1 MKSTNLLVA
10 LLIAFVLGRALGQP
24 LALDPKFVPVVTR
37 PGGSTGGVAIQPD
50 GKVIVVGSFTAV
62 NGTPRQY
69 IARLDSDGNLLLNLG
84 VLGTIAN
91 ENPTNLTVLVMDNGN
106 YLGSHKKEPG
116 MRTATGGKMKLQ
128 EVAKG
133 CGIASAHLIQD
144 AATFREKIQMAL
156 KNDGPHFICAQV
168 EALDPER
175 PPKTKHVLDPRENK
189 YQFAKY
195 IERTE
200 GVQILGGGLG
210 NFG

>member
-1 MKSTNLLVA
+1 MVA
-10 LLIAFVLGRALGQP
+10 RLELIKALASIVPPDVL
-24 LALDPKFVPVVTR
+24 VVTSIGNNSYFWAELTDR
-37 PGGSTGGVAIQPD
+37 EATLYHSTLGMCTPAAFGLAMALPRR
-50 GKVIVVGSFTAV
+50 KVLA
-62 NGTPRQY
+62 
-69 IARLDSDGNLLLNLG
+69 LDSDGNLILNLG

-91 ENPTNLTVLVMDNGN
+91 ENPINLTILVMDNGN
-106 YLGSHKKEPG
+106 YLGSHKKDPG
-116 MRTATGGKMKLQ
+116 MRTATGGKMKLE

-133 CGIASAHLIQD
+133 CGIASSHTVQD
-144 AATFREKIQMAL
+144 VAKFRETIEAAL
-156 KNDGPHFICAQV
+156 RTDGPHFIRAQV
-168 EALDPER
+168 ESLDTER

>member
-1 MKSTNLLVA
+1 MVA
-10 LLIAFVLGRALGQP
+10 R
-24 LALDPKFVPVVTR
+24 LALIKELASIVPPDVVVVSSIGNNSAFWGELAEREANLFHATLGMCTPAAFGLAMALPR
-37 PGGSTGGVAIQPD
+37 R
-50 GKVIVVGSFTAV
+50 KVIA
-62 NGTPRQY
+62 
-69 IARLDSDGNLLLNLG
+69 LDADGNLLLNLG

-91 ENPTNLTVLVMDNGN
+91 ENPTNLTVLVMDNRN

-116 MRTATGGKMKLQ
+116 MPTATGGKMKLQ

-133 CGIASAHLIQD
+133 CGIESAHIVQD
-144 AATFREKIQMAL
+144 VAKFREKIHMAL
-156 KNDGPHFICAQV
+156 KSDGPHFICAEI
-168 EALDPER
+168 EAIDLER
-175 PPKTKHVLDPRENK
+175 PGRTKRVPDPRENK

>member
-1 MKSTNLLVA
+1 MVT
-10 LLIAFVLGRALGQP
+10 R
-24 LALDPKFVPVVTR
+24 LALIKELASIVPEDVVVVSSIGNNSAFWGELAEREANLFHATLGMCTPAAFGLAMALPKR
-37 PGGSTGGVAIQPD
+37 
-50 GKVIVVGSFTAV
+50 KVIA
-62 NGTPRQY
+62 
-69 IARLDSDGNLLLNLG
+69 LDADGNLILNLG

-91 ENPTNLTVLVMDNGN
+91 ENPTNLTILVMDNRN

-116 MRTATGGKMKLQ
+116 MPTATGGKMKLQ

-133 CGIASAHLIQD
+133 CGIESAHAVQD
-144 AATFREKIQMAL
+144 VASFREKIQTAL
-156 KNDGPHFICAQV
+156 QTEGPHFICAEI
-168 EALDPER
+168 EAIDLER
-175 PPKTKHVLDPRENK
+175 PGRTKRVPDPRENK

>member
-1 MKSTNLLVA
+1 MVT
-10 LLIAFVLGRALGQP
+10 R
-24 LALDPKFVPVVTR
+24 LALIKELASIVPENVVVVSSIGNNSAFWGELAEREANLFHATLGMCTPAAFGLAMALPR
-37 PGGSTGGVAIQPD
+37 R
-50 GKVIVVGSFTAV
+50 KVIA
-62 NGTPRQY
+62 
-69 IARLDSDGNLLLNLG
+69 LDSDGNLILNLG

-91 ENPTNLTVLVMDNGN
+91 ENPTNLTILVMDNGN

-116 MRTATGGKMKLQ
+116 MPTATGGKMQLR

-133 CGIASAHLIQD
+133 CGIESAHRVQD
-144 AATFREKIQMAL
+144 VGAFREKIQMAL
-156 KNDGPHFICAQV
+156 KSDGPHFISAQI
-168 EALDPER
+168 EAIDLDR
-175 PPKTKHVLDPRENK
+175 PGRTKRVPDPRENK

>member
-1 MKSTNLLVA
+1 MVA
-10 LLIAFVLGRALGQP
+10 RLELIKELASIVPPDVL
-24 LALDPKFVPVVTR
+24 VVTSIGNNSYFWAELTDR
-37 PGGSTGGVAIQPD
+37 EATLFHSTLGMC
-50 GKVIVVGSFTAV
+50 
-62 NGTPRQY
+62 TPAAFGLAMALPRRRVL
-69 IARLDSDGNLLLNLG
+69 ALDSDGNLILNLG

-116 MRTATGGKMKLQ
+116 MRTASGGKLKLQ

-133 CGIASAHLIQD
+133 CGIVSSHVIQD
-144 AATFREKIQMAL
+144 VATFSTTIKSAL
-156 KNDGPHFICAQV
+156 KNDGPHFVCARV
-168 EALDPER
+168 EALDGAR

>member
-1 MKSTNLLVA
+1 MVN
-10 LLIAFVLGRALGQP
+10 R
-24 LALDPKFVPVVTR
+24 LALITELAALVP
-37 PGGSTGGVAIQPD
+37 PE
-50 GKVIVVGSFTAV
+50 VIVVTSIGNNSYFWAELTDREATLFHSTL
-62 NGTPRQY
+62 GMCTPAAFG
-69 IARLDSDGNLLLNLG
+69 IAMALPQRKVLALDSDGNLLLNLG

-91 ENPTNLTVLVMDNGN
+91 ENPTNLTVLVMDNRN

-116 MRTATGGKMKLQ
+116 MPTATGGKMKLQ
-128 EVAKG
+128 DVAKG
-133 CGIASAHLIQD
+133 CGIASAYAVGD
-144 AATFREKIQMAL
+144 VATFRQKIQMAL
-156 KNDGPHFICAQV
+156 KDAGPHFICAEV
-168 EALDPER
+168 EAIDNER

>member
-1 MKSTNLLVA
+1 MVN
-10 LLIAFVLGRALGQP
+10 R
-24 LALDPKFVPVVTR
+24 LALIKELASIVPQEVLVVTSIGNNSYFWAELTDR
-37 PGGSTGGVAIQPD
+37 EATLFHSTLGMC
-50 GKVIVVGSFTAV
+50 
-62 NGTPRQY
+62 TPAAFGLAMALPQRRVL
-69 IARLDSDGNLLLNLG
+69 ALDSDGNLLLNLG

-116 MRTATGGKMKLQ
+116 MRTATGGKMRLQ

-133 CGIASAHLIQD
+133 CGIASSHLIQD
-144 AATFREKIQMAL
+144 VSTFREKVQTGL
-156 KNDGPHFICAQV
+156 KTDGPHFICAQI

>member
-1 MKSTNLLVA
+1 M
-10 LLIAFVLGRALGQP
+10 
-24 LALDPKFVPVVTR
+24 
-37 PGGSTGGVAIQPD
+37 AI
-50 GKVIVVGSFTAV
+50 I
-62 NGTPRQY
+62 
-69 IARLDSDGNLLLNLG
+69 
-84 VLGTIAN
+84 
-91 ENPTNLTVLVMDNGN
+91 
-106 YLGSHKKEPG
+106 LGSHKKEPG

-133 CGIASAHLIQD
+133 CGIASAHSIQD
-144 AATFREKIQMAL
+144 VATFREKIQMAL
-156 KNDGPHFICAQV
+156 KSDGPHFICAQV

>member
-1 MKSTNLLVA
+1 MVARLALIKELASIVPQELLVVA
-10 LLIAFVLGRALGQP
+10 SIGNNSYFWAELTDREATLFHSTLGMCTPAALG
-24 LALDPKFVPVVTR
+24 LAMALPR
-37 PGGSTGGVAIQPD
+37 R
-50 GKVIVVGSFTAV
+50 KVLA
-62 NGTPRQY
+62 
-69 IARLDSDGNLLLNLG
+69 LDSDGNLILNLG

-128 EVAKG
+128 DVAKG
-133 CGIASAHLIQD
+133 CGIASSHLVQD
-144 AATFREKIQMAL
+144 VATFREKIQTAL
-156 KNDGPHFICAQV
+156 KGDGPHFICAQV